1 MVVHS
6 IAALARSVARAGAGA
21 LKDDDGGVHRRVLW
35 HDPQA
40 ALLAIVTTIS
50 HTAVIWILTPF
61 ALKFGQSFEAEAPNR
76 CKTARQ
82 RNKLSCA

>member
-1 MVVHS
+1 LIFTLISLPDLVRQS
-6 IAALARSVARAGAGA
+6 AA
-21 LKDDDGGVHRRVLW
+21 HTWLW

-40 ALLAIVTTIS
+40 ALLAIFPTTS
-50 HTAVIWILTPF
+50 HTAAIWILAPF